1 MCRLCRPSIRIFAS
15 SARCT
20 RSGVRIAKQTTS
32 RGWIIVWSCFGVC
45 QELTRQYSEPH
56 FYFSYRSEV
65 PELLKAAR
73 SYNTD
78 YDSALEKWK
87 TVPNLY
93 IDDLFKLAGPVKD
106 GKLLDIERE
115 ELRLMFDLINA
126 RYINHLTTIF
136 SSEFPIKDITAIDAA
151 LGSRI
156 YEMINP
162 YGLYVTGRNQ
172 RIGGKQ

>member
-1 MCRLCRPSIRIFAS
+1 M
-15 SARCT
+15 
-20 RSGVRIAKQTTS
+20 
-32 RGWIIVWSCFGVC
+32 
-45 QELTRQYSEPH
+45 
-56 FYFSYRSEV
+56 
-65 PELLKAAR
+65 
-73 SYNTD
+73 
-78 YDSALEKWK
+78 
-87 TVPNLY
+87 
-93 IDDLFKLAGPVKD
+93 KD